1 MKKVMFAT
9 SEAVPYVKT
18 GGLADVTG
26 SLPKYFDKKK
36 FDVRVILPKYMC
48 ILQEKKQEMEYLF
61 DFTISLGW
69 REQYVGIWKA
79 ENDGI
84 TYYFI
89 DNEFYFGGWKPYG
102 NIYEDVEKFAF
113 FSKAILET
121 LKRIEFQADII
132 HCHDWQTGLVPVYL
146 EEFYRKDDF
155 YRNMKTVFTI
165 HNMKFQ
171 GRWKLEEVRD
181 ITGFPK
187 SLFTPDKLETYG
199 EANYLKGGI
208 LYSDIVTTVSDSYAK
223 EIMTREGGEGL
234 DGVMRE
240 RSSALLG
247 IVNGIDYEEYNP
259 KTDIYIPYHYNTENV
274 ERIKPKNKEEL
285 QKEMGLPVEKD
296 AFLIGIV
303 SRMTDQ
309 KGFDLIDY
317 ILEEILISDKQIQFV
332 VLGTGEEH
340 FENMIRHYSWKYGN
354 QMVSL
359 ISYSEKHAHRIYAGA
374 DALLMPS
381 LFEPCGLSQLMSMRY
396 GTLPMV
402 RETGGLKDTVEPY
415 NEYEQTGNGFSFANY
430 NAHEM
435 LHMIRYAK
443 ETYSQHKKEWNQMVV
458 RAMKCDY
465 SWKAS
470 ANEYEKLYN
479 QL

>member
-48 ILQEKKQEMEYLF
+48 ILQEKKQEMEHLF

-332 VLGTGEEH
+332 VLGTGEER

-359 ISYSEKHAHRIYAGA
+359 FSYSEKHAHRIYAGA